1 MQSKKDIK
9 KYLPIDIQE
18 RITAHEMKILI
29 PFYFSEWKKNMDK
42 CYKIELVES
51 NMHVKWC
58 GIKFADEIDDIKI
71 VRLLNFREGF
81 YSFMDADVNYL
92 TGLPDTWLMK
102 EDEFIVKWLNDGY
115 NSHGGWICG
124 DEL

>member
-58 GIKFADEIDDIKI
+58 GIKYTFQKVFKTIIFFLHTFLSKKKK
-71 VRLLNFREGF
+71 V
-81 YSFMDADVNYL
+81 
-92 TGLPDTWLMK
+92 
-102 EDEFIVKWLNDGY
+102 
-115 NSHGGWICG
+115 
-124 DEL
+124 

>member
-1 MQSKKDIK
+1 MHRKKAVEASKKNMQSKKDIK

-71 VRLLNFREGF
+71 VRLLNSAAEMV
-81 YSFMDADVNYL
+81 SIVLWM
-92 TGLPDTWLMK
+92 LM
-102 EDEFIVKWLNDGY
+102 
-115 NSHGGWICG
+115 
-124 DEL
+124 